1 MTFDLPFTRTSLQD
15 QILGNLVTKR
25 SFVSQ
30 IYDKKSCK
38 VISAL
43 PRANSQFSR
52 GNFRCELLTPYTC
65 FAARSLPQSRFRV
78 AENPKSF
85 ASSFASTKEGQL
97 LIPRWEKSAKVKQ
110 NQLENNFGE
119 KELRSKKEKKIYL
132 TPDELQNKVNDL
144 RKKQIIRI
152 SKRIYKIA
160 RRLKVTQLL
169 TRNHRRPEWMILSHL
184 PVLPPDLRPILQ
196 MSEKVIVASDLN
208 IMYQRVIYRN
218 NRHLRVRFID
228 FHLVTAIQRL
238 VQDAVDRLIENGK
251 GGSKPYYTQS
261 GRPLKSLSDILKGK
275 KGRFRLNLLGKR
287 VDFSGRSVIVVSP
300 SCKIHECGLP
310 KDIALELYH
319 YFLLRQLIVKKYC
332 ASIVTAKKMIKS
344 KSSLM
349 WDILRELMYHHPVL
363 LNRAPTL
370 HRLGIQ
376 AFQPKLVLGNAILLH
391 PLVCSGFN
399 ADFDGDQMGVH
410 LPLSFAARAESW
422 DLLWSRNNL
431 LSPATGQ
438 PMLVP
443 SQDMVLGFYYI
454 TAQSLQNLSSN
465 SNPNISR
472 KDLRAPA
479 CLKPK
484 KEVRARQIKTKLDK
498 KSKNLY
504 KKNKRFLFLS
514 TQEITTTFQKGDIK
528 LHTPVWLHW
537 NGKIE
542 NEDIS
547 QIPLELR
554 IDSFGKQQFVYEK
567 NIYSNYFTKD
577 RNENED
583 LLSNFSIG
591 LPTIHKKQS
600 FQEATKQLPYN
611 QLYNSSFPTKIYQ
624 PFSFICT
631 KSQVYYVRTTAG
643 RILMNN
649 LLDIKKNI

>member
-1 MTFDLPFTRTSLQD
+1 MAGFFQSFKGKKTKFRALRKFFPYQPKCDISKRVGFKGLRFLVFKEASSLNFILTASPKGVRFACPSCEQSSAFSVGARARMGVRHTYVQSEALYAKLCMRSFVTTQASAKRKRSNFLTSEKIQKQSKDRNEIFTSLQ
-15 QILGNLVTKR
+15 
-25 SFVSQ
+25 
-30 IYDKKSCK
+30 
-38 VISAL
+38 ISNPNQKERFL
-43 PRANSQFSR
+43 FFEKGKYNTTSNNSQK
-52 GNFRCELLTPYTC
+52 
-65 FAARSLPQSRFRV
+65 RFP
-78 AENPKSF
+78 E
-85 ASSFASTKEGQL
+85 
-97 LIPRWEKSAKVKQ
+97 
-110 NQLENNFGE
+110 
-119 KELRSKKEKKIYL
+119 
-132 TPDELQNKVNDL
+132 L
-144 RKKQIIRI
+144 RKKQILRI
-152 SKRIYKIA
+152 SRRIYKIA
-160 RRLKVTQLL
+160 RRLKVAQLL

-251 GGSKPYYTQS
+251 GGSKPYYTQG

-300 SCKIHECGLP
+300 TCKIHECGLP
-310 KDIALELYH
+310 KNIALELYH
-319 YFLLRQLIVKKYC
+319 YFLLRQLIVKKHC

-443 SQDMVLGFYYI
+443 SQDMVLGFYYM
-454 TAQSLQNLSSN
+454 TAPPFQKTRSSN
-465 SNPNISR
+465 PVYR
-472 KDLRAPA
+472 KTSFF
-479 CLKPK
+479 
-484 KEVRARQIKTKLDK
+484 I
-498 KSKNLY
+498 N
-504 KKNKRFLFLS
+504 
-514 TQEITTTFQKGDIK
+514 TQEITTAFQKGEIP
-528 LHTPVWLHW
+528 LHQPVWVEVKA
-537 NGKIE
+537 KIE
-542 NEDIS
+542 DEATS
-547 QIPLELR
+547 QMPLELR
-554 IDSFGKQQFVYEK
+554 VQSFGKEQLIYE
-567 NIYSNYFTKD
+567 NSIYTNLFIKD
-577 RNENED
+577 RNKNREKASLDFALEGFSR
-583 LLSNFSIG
+583 SNS
-591 LPTIHKKQS
+591 
-600 FQEATKQLPYN
+600 Y
-611 QLYNSSFPTKIYQ
+611 KI
-624 PFSFICT
+624 PFFICT
-631 KSQVYYVRTTAG
+631 KSISHCVRTTAG
-643 RILMNN
+643 RILMND
-649 LLDIKKNI
+649 LLSI